1 MDISDSWTYCP
12 ANQSLSSVT
21 EGNISACFI
30 DTVINP
36 LLILVALAAGLHQ
49 WRLYKRFST
58 PIDSGNIRPSN
69 LFIFQIIF
77 QLLIPSVTVANFL
90 LHVYGYHELV
100 SGVQVFTIVTSLLCW
115 TLSSVLTSLERYRQ
129 LPISARH
136 GHGPV
141 LLIFWTLAFMQINF
155 RLIVVTQEVWYN
167 NLTDTMTKI
176 GLGLYVG
183 SYLLTC
189 AVFVLG
195 LRAPGLTPT
204 HQYSSFGR
212 QQGDASDEGDQDNR
226 SASDG
231 STWRN
236 FWKKLWKLL
245 PYMWPKN
252 SLKLQL
258 QLLLCFLLL
267 GGMRVTNVLVPIYYK
282 KIVDSLVTVASTSN
296 LLESELDS
304 SVNWVKVDW
313 PWIQVLIWVGLKAL
327 QGGGMGQGLLNN
339 ARSLI
344 WIPIQ
349 QYITRET
356 QLGLFQHLHNLSLR
370 WHTSRKTGEVLRIM
384 DRGTSS
390 INNLMS
396 YLVFNIFPT
405 ILDIVIAI
413 IYFGISFNV
422 WFGLIILVTM
432 SIYLA
437 TTIFITEW
445 RTKFRR
451 LMNTADNEQRTTSVD
466 SLLNAETVKYFSMEA
481 YEVNKY
487 KEKILDYQVEEWKSS
502 ASLVMLNVLQSVVMN
517 GGLLSISLYCV
528 HMVAERQLTIGD
540 FVLLGTY
547 FQQLM
552 GPLNWLGTLYR
563 VIQES
568 FINMENMF
576 DLMNEKIEVADQ
588 PGAITLSRRHQS
600 PGVKFDNV
608 SFSYIPG
615 KSVLTNVSFSVAPGT
630 TTAIVGASGSGKTT
644 IGKLLAR
651 LYDVSDGSVKI
662 GDQDV
667 RGFSQLSLR
676 YNIGVVPQ
684 DTVLFNDTI
693 KYNIRY
699 GRMSATDEEVE
710 EAAKMADIHESILN
724 FPDKYETVVGERGL
738 KLSGG
743 EKQRVAIAR
752 TLLKKPQI
760 MLYDEATSSLDT
772 DTERNIQS
780 AILSAS
786 NTGGQTVLVIA
797 HRLSTIVKSDQI
809 VVLDQGQIVE
819 LGTHE
824 DLLNLEGKYSK
835 LWHHQQNTRSKEQ
848 NEKSEEGTENTS

>member
-1 MDISDSWTYCP
+1 
-12 ANQSLSSVT
+12 
-21 EGNISACFI
+21 
-30 DTVINP
+30 
-36 LLILVALAAGLHQ
+36 
-49 WRLYKRFST
+49 
-58 PIDSGNIRPSN
+58 
-69 LFIFQIIF
+69 
-77 QLLIPSVTVANFL
+77 
-90 LHVYGYHELV
+90 
-100 SGVQVFTIVTSLLCW
+100 
-115 TLSSVLTSLERYRQ
+115 
-129 LPISARH
+129 
-136 GHGPV
+136 
-141 LLIFWTLAFMQINF
+141 
-155 RLIVVTQEVWYN
+155 
-167 NLTDTMTKI
+167 
-176 GLGLYVG
+176 
-183 SYLLTC
+183 
-189 AVFVLG
+189 
-195 LRAPGLTPT
+195 
-204 HQYSSFGR
+204 
-212 QQGDASDEGDQDNR
+212 
-226 SASDG
+226 
-231 STWRN
+231 
-236 FWKKLWKLL
+236 
-245 PYMWPKN
+245 
-252 SLKLQL
+252 
-258 QLLLCFLLL
+258 
-267 GGMRVTNVLVPIYYK
+267 
-282 KIVDSLVTVASTSN
+282 
-296 LLESELDS
+296 
-304 SVNWVKVDW
+304 
-313 PWIQVLIWVGLKAL
+313 
-327 QGGGMGQGLLNN
+327 MGQGLLNN

-344 WIPIQ
+344 WIPRQ
-349 QYITRET
+349 QYIT
-356 QLGLFQHLHNLSLR
+356 
-370 WHTSRKTGEVLRIM
+370 RKTGEVLRIM

-413 IYFGISFNV
+413 IYFGISFNI
-422 WFGLIILVTM
+422 WFGLIIIVTM

-667 RGFSQLSLR
+667 REFSQLSLR

-699 GRMSATDEEVE
+699 GRMSASDEEVE
-710 EAAKMADIHESILN
+710 EAAKMADIHDSILN

-848 NEKSEEGTENTS
+848 NEKSEKGTENTS